1 MNSEQNENNEQKG
14 ENSNNQEII
23 NEILVKRS
31 KQQRKSWFGQDKEKD
46 KDYQK
51 SNTLENTEAILE
63 EESTEKAE
71 KK

>member
-46 KDYQK
+46 KEYQK

-63 EESTEKAE
+63 EESTEKPE